1 MAVQAVSRSLVRPLT
16 PGEATTS
23 RKTWRRFRLLAA
35 LVLLGAAA
43 VGLRLTVFRPAAV
56 PVTITRVQ
64 TGRVEDVV
72 TNNRAGTITARRQ
85 AALSPEIGGRVVAL
99 PIVEGQAVKKGA
111 LLLALADTDLRAT
124 LAIQEQQIDLAR
136 ASVREVCATADLAA
150 RDYDRLRSLLAD
162 GFVSRQSVDQAETQR
177 STSAALCAGAT
188 LRVMQASASL
198 DVARAT
204 LAKTIMRA
212 PFDGVVSRVSTHL
225 GEWVTP
231 SPAGLPM
238 PAAVEM
244 IDLRSLYVRAPL
256 DEVDA
261 SKVRPGL
268 PVRITLDAYPG
279 RSFPGRVLRSSTF
292 VSEVQRQNRTFDVE
306 VAFDDPAA
314 AGAFLPGTSADV
326 EIVLQARDGVPR
338 LPTSAI
344 LQGNRVLTLRN
355 DVLSAVTIQTGLA
368 NWEFTEVTG
377 GLRAG
382 DAVVVSLDRP
392 EVREGARVRVEREAV
407 K

>member
-1 MAVQAVSRSLVRPLT
+1 
-16 PGEATTS
+16 
-23 RKTWRRFRLLAA
+23 
-35 LVLLGAAA
+35 
-43 VGLRLTVFRPAAV
+43 
-56 PVTITRVQ
+56 
-64 TGRVEDVV
+64 
-72 TNNRAGTITARRQ
+72 
-85 AALSPEIGGRVVAL
+85 
-99 PIVEGQAVKKGA
+99 
-111 LLLALADTDLRAT
+111 
-124 LAIQEQQIDLAR
+124 
-136 ASVREVCATADLAA
+136 
-150 RDYDRLRSLLAD
+150 
-162 GFVSRQSVDQAETQR
+162 
-177 STSAALCAGAT
+177 
-188 LRVMQASASL
+188 
-198 DVARAT
+198 
-204 LAKTIMRA
+204 
-212 PFDGVVSRVSTHL
+212 
-225 GEWVTP
+225 
-231 SPAGLPM
+231 M

-261 SKVRPGL
+261 GKVRPGL

-306 VAFDDPAA
+306 VAFDDPAT

-344 LQGNRVLTLRN
+344 LQGNRVLAVRN

-368 NWEFTEVTG
+368 NWEFTEVSG
-377 GLRAG
+377 GLGAG